1 MRSHHDEHADAL
13 PKVDITSLRHV
24 AYIMDS
30 FIYYIRSRE
39 QSGDADG
46 TLKKED
52 TEMEGSKAPKVESAA
67 DKLNN
72 ITDSAA
78 KGNHEPKTRLVY
90 KTNAKKWFLS
100 FFNNMWL
107 EKLFF

>member
-39 QSGDADG
+39 QSSDTDG
-46 TLKKED
+46 TVKKED
-52 TEMEGSKAPKVESAA
+52 GGAEMEGSKVPKVEIAA
-67 DKLNN
+67 DKLND
-72 ITDSAA
+72 ITDPAA
-78 KGNHEPKTRLVY
+78 KGNDEPKTRLVF
-90 KTNAKKWFLS
+90 K
-100 FFNNMWL
+100 NNM
-107 EKLFF
+107 KK